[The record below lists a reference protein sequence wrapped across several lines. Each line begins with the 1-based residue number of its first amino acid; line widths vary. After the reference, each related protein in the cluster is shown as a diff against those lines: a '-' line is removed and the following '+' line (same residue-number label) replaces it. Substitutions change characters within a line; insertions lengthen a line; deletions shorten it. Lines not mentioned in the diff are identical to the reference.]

1 MNYFL
6 IRDNLRCC
14 NKPQFLDLFQKFDER
29 ALMQQDDW
37 KIPYRTL
44 LGVSTNEQLDFVDI
58 ISSPLFLLSKP
69 TMRITS
75 IFEPNLE
82 WKQIIAVERKHEK
95 MNQYFLP
102 LLPWVDCLHKSS
114 VINQDRSTISDCC
127 LIKSEIPDKAIFYL
141 NGLNSRK
148 VILRE
153 DLLEGM
159 MTYKVYGVLFE
170 SVRLYK

>member
-1 MNYFL
+1 MDYFL
-6 IRDNLRCC
+6 IRDNKKCC

-29 ALMQQDDW
+29 ALMKQDNW
-37 KIPYRTL
+37 KIPYRNL

-69 TMRITS
+69 TMKITS

-82 WKQIIAVERKHEK
+82 WKQLIAVERKHEK

-102 LLPWVDCLHKSS
+102 LLPWVDCLHESS
-114 VINQDRSTISDCC
+114 VINQDRSTITNCC
-127 LIKSEIPDKAIFYL
+127 LTKSKIPDKAIFYL
-141 NGLNSRK
+141 YGLNTRN

-153 DLLEGM
+153 DLLEGLM
-159 MTYKVYGVLFE
+159 
-170 SVRLYK
+170 